1 MFVRLLF
8 LFIFVPLI
16 EMALLVAL
24 GDMIGFWA
32 TIVIVLSTGFIGA
45 GLARW
50 QGLKIIHRIKNEL
63 AAGRIPGDDLIGGL
77 LVLLAGAVLLTPGVI
92 TDLMGFLLLIPWTRR
107 PIQSRFKGWFKGW
120 AIRNSSNIHVRHVNI
135 NPEQKGEAQPFDI
148 DINPY

>member
-1 MFVRLLF
+1 MFAKLLF

-32 TIVIVLSTGFIGA
+32 TIAIVLSTGFAGA

-63 AAGRIPGDDLIGGL
+63 AAGRIPGDALIGGL

-92 TDLMGFLLLIPWTRR
+92 TDLLGFLLLIPLTRI
-107 PIQSRFKGWFKGW
+107 PIQAQFKRWFKGW
-120 AIRNSSNIHVRHVNI
+120 AVRNASNIRVRHVNI
-135 NPEQKGEAQPFDI
+135 SPEQEGAAQPFDI
-148 DINPY
+148 DINP